1 MGLSRQEYWS
11 GLPCPPPGGLPDP
24 GIELESP
31 TLAGTLSHLGS
42 PGQGGTTDNLK
53 RVYLSHA
60 SLMEGRGVNG
70 VGVEMM
76 EKFQTMWL

>member
-1 MGLSRQEYWS
+1 MVSSTDPMALIFQVILGFISIYPLE
-11 GLPCPPPGGLPDP
+11 LLMCPRN
-24 GIELESP
+24 SNM
-31 TLAGTLSHLGS
+31 LAVPHT
-42 PGQGGTTDNLK
+42 
-53 RVYLSHA
+53 